1 MSEWIHA
8 FEEWLLEFGSWG
20 LFIVSF
26 MESSFFPIPPDVLMI
41 PMGIANPERAFWYA
55 FLTTSGSV
63 LGALLGWYIGKK
75 VGRPILRYFI
85 KEEKIVKVEQYFDK
99 YGAMAILIAGFTPIP
114 YKVFTIFSGISR
126 VRIHTLIIWSMI
138 GRGARFFLEA
148 AIIVALGEKAMPFIE
163 ENFAMLTAAVGVVA
177 IVGYLIYLFARKLKK
192 A

>member
-1 MSEWIHA
+1 
-8 FEEWLLEFGSWG
+8 
-20 LFIVSF
+20 

-41 PMGIANPERAFWYA
+41 PMGIANPDRAFWYA
-55 FLTTSGSV
+55 FLTTAGSV

-85 KEEKIVKVEQYFDK
+85 KEEKIVKVEQYFEK

-114 YKVFTIFSGISR
+114 YKVFTVFSGISR
-126 VRIHTLIIWSMI
+126 VKIPTLIIWSII

-148 AIIVALGEKAMPFIE
+148 AIIVALGDKAMPFIQ
-163 ENFAMLTAAVGVVA
+163 ENFAMLTAAVGGVA
-177 IVGYLIYLFARKLKK
+177 IVGYLIYLFVRKTKK

>member
-1 MSEWIHA
+1 MSEWIHT
-8 FEEWLLEFGSWG
+8 FEDWLLEFGSLG

-41 PMGIANPERAFWYA
+41 PMGIANPDRAFWYA
-55 FLTTSGSV
+55 FLTTAGSV

-85 KEEKIVKVEQYFDK
+85 KEEKIVKVEQYFEK

-114 YKVFTIFSGISR
+114 YKVFTVFSGISR
-126 VRIHTLIIWSMI
+126 VKIPTLIIWSII

-148 AIIVALGEKAMPFIE
+148 AIIVALGDKAMPFIQ
-163 ENFAMLTAAVGVVA
+163 ENFAMLTAAVGGVA
-177 IVGYLIYLFARKLKK
+177 IVGYLVYLFVRKAKK

>member
-26 MESSFFPIPPDVLMI
+26 LESSFFPIPPDVLLI
-41 PMGIANPERAFWYA
+41 PMGIANPDRAFWYA
-55 FLTTSGSV
+55 FLTTAASV

-85 KEEKIVKVEQYFDK
+85 KEEKIVKVEQYFEK

-126 VRIHTLIIWSMI
+126 VKIPTLIIWSII

-148 AIIVALGEKAMPFIE
+148 AIIVALGDKAMPFIE
-163 ENFAMLTAAVGVVA
+163 ENFAMLTAGVGGVA
-177 IVGYLIYLFARKLKK
+177 IVGYLIYLFARKVKK

>member
-1 MSEWIHA
+1 MSEWIHT
-8 FEEWLLEFGSWG
+8 FEDWLLEFGSVG

-41 PMGIANPERAFWYA
+41 PMGIANPDRAFWYA
-55 FLTTSGSV
+55 FLTTAGSV

-85 KEEKIVKVEQYFDK
+85 KEEKIIKVETYFEK

-126 VRIHTLIIWSMI
+126 VKIPTLIIWSII

-148 AIIVALGEKAMPFIE
+148 AIIVALGDKAMPFIE
-163 ENFAMLTAAVGVVA
+163 QNFAILTAGVGGVA
-177 IVGYLIYLFARKLKK
+177 IVGYLIYLFVRKTKK

>member
-1 MSEWIHA
+1 MSEWIHT
-8 FEEWLLEFGSWG
+8 FEDWLLEFGSVG

-41 PMGIANPERAFWYA
+41 PMGIANPDRAFWYA
-55 FLTTSGSV
+55 FLTTAGSV

-85 KEEKIVKVEQYFDK
+85 KEEKIIKVETYFEK

-126 VRIHTLIIWSMI
+126 VKIPTLIIWSII

-148 AIIVALGEKAMPFIE
+148 AIIVALGDKAMPFIE
-163 ENFAMLTAAVGVVA
+163 ENFAILTAGVGGVA
-177 IVGYLIYLFARKLKK
+177 IVGYLIYLFVRKTKK